1 MRTVLVTG
9 ANRGIG
15 LEFAKQYAS
24 DEDQVIAICRNDD
37 YTDELKIISK
47 KNNIRIKLADMSDFK
62 SIDILQNEL
71 SGIPI
76 DIIINNAGVFGPK
89 AQADGDLRQS
99 FGHMNYDVWRKLMD
113 INTLAPYKIVES
125 LIENIRLGKDKKVI
139 TISSSIASIE
149 DVSPGVNAYRASKCA
164 VNMVMASLAMELKD
178 QGIKFALLCPGWV
191 NTRMGGEKAP
201 ITPEVSVSGLRKVI
215 NNLSIEGYSLVDEG
229 TVDSLDIVYLLQG
242 QIGQGTAVNAAV
254 GIGGGSWKDY
264 EDKNGNLLMSLK
276 ISGDNTEELI
286 EIYDAFISWADA
298 QLRFSEKTDNN
309 FSGKLYIGG
318 TNFWIENDGNFLRI
332 VLSQDLKILENILTE
347 CSSES
352 CVRDF

>member
-125 LIENIRLGKDKKVI
+125 LIENNLTKN
-139 TISSSIASIE
+139 IS
-149 DVSPGVNAYRASKCA
+149 
-164 VNMVMASLAMELKD
+164 
-178 QGIKFALLCPGWV
+178 
-191 NTRMGGEKAP
+191 
-201 ITPEVSVSGLRKVI
+201 
-215 NNLSIEGYSLVDEG
+215 
-229 TVDSLDIVYLLQG
+229 
-242 QIGQGTAVNAAV
+242 
-254 GIGGGSWKDY
+254 
-264 EDKNGNLLMSLK
+264 
-276 ISGDNTEELI
+276 
-286 EIYDAFISWADA
+286 FI
-298 QLRFSEKTDNN
+298 
-309 FSGKLYIGG
+309 
-318 TNFWIENDGNFLRI
+318 
-332 VLSQDLKILENILTE
+332 
-347 CSSES
+347 
-352 CVRDF
+352 

>member
-15 LEFAKQYAS
+15 LEFVKQYAS
-24 DEDQVIAICRNDD
+24 DDDQVIAICRNDD

-47 KNNIRIKLADMSDFK
+47 KNNILIKLADMSDFQ
-62 SIDILQNEL
+62 SIDLLQNEL

-125 LIENIRLGKDKKVI
+125 FIENIRLGKDKKVV

-149 DVSPGVNAYRASKCA
+149 DVSSGVNAYRASKCA

-201 ITPEVSVSGLRKVI
+201 ISPEVSVDGLRNVI
-215 NNLSIEGYSLVDEG
+215 DNLSIE
-229 TVDSLDIVYLLQG
+229 Q
-242 QIGQGTAVNAAV
+242 
-254 GIGGGSWKDY
+254 
-264 EDKNGNLLMSLK
+264 
-276 ISGDNTEELI
+276 
-286 EIYDAFISWADA
+286 
-298 QLRFSEKTDNN
+298 
-309 FSGKLYIGG
+309 SGKFYRYNG
-318 TNFWIENDGNFLRI
+318 
-332 VLSQDLKILENILTE
+332 
-347 CSSES
+347 ES
-352 CVRDF
+352 IPW

>member
-15 LEFAKQYAS
+15 LEFVKQYAS
-24 DEDQVIAICRNDD
+24 DENQVIAICRNDD
-37 YTDELKIISK
+37 YTDELKSISK
-47 KNNIRIKLADMSDFK
+47 KNNIRIKLADMSDFQ
-62 SIDILQNEL
+62 SIDLLQNEL

-113 INTLAPYKIVES
+113 VNTLAPYKIVES
-125 LIENIRLGKDKKVI
+125 LIENIRLGKDKKVV

-201 ITPEVSVSGLRKVI
+201 ITREVSVTGLRNVI
-215 NNLSIEGYSLVDEG
+215 DNLSIE
-229 TVDSLDIVYLLQG
+229 Q
-242 QIGQGTAVNAAV
+242 
-254 GIGGGSWKDY
+254 
-264 EDKNGNLLMSLK
+264 
-276 ISGDNTEELI
+276 
-286 EIYDAFISWADA
+286 
-298 QLRFSEKTDNN
+298 
-309 FSGKLYIGG
+309 SGKFYRYNG
-318 TNFWIENDGNFLRI
+318 
-332 VLSQDLKILENILTE
+332 
-347 CSSES
+347 ES
-352 CVRDF
+352 IPW

>member
-15 LEFAKQYAS
+15 LEFVKQYAS
-24 DEDQVIAICRNDD
+24 DDDQVIAICRNDD

-47 KNNIRIKLADMSDFK
+47 KNNILIKLADMSDFQ
-62 SIDILQNEL
+62 SIDLLQNEL

-125 LIENIRLGKDKKVI
+125 FIENIRLGKDKKVV

-149 DVSPGVNAYRASKCA
+149 DVSSGVNAYRASKCA

-201 ITPEVSVSGLRKVI
+201 ITPEVSVDGLRNVI
-215 NNLSIEGYSLVDEG
+215 DNLSIE
-229 TVDSLDIVYLLQG
+229 Q
-242 QIGQGTAVNAAV
+242 
-254 GIGGGSWKDY
+254 
-264 EDKNGNLLMSLK
+264 
-276 ISGDNTEELI
+276 
-286 EIYDAFISWADA
+286 
-298 QLRFSEKTDNN
+298 
-309 FSGKLYIGG
+309 SGKFYRYNG
-318 TNFWIENDGNFLRI
+318 
-332 VLSQDLKILENILTE
+332 
-347 CSSES
+347 ES
-352 CVRDF
+352 IPW

>member
-15 LEFAKQYAS
+15 LEFVKQYAS
-24 DEDQVIAICRNDD
+24 DDDQVIAICRNDD

-47 KNNIRIKLADMSDFK
+47 KNNILIKLADMSDFQ
-62 SIDILQNEL
+62 SIDLLQNEL

-125 LIENIRLGKDKKVI
+125 FIENIRLGKDKKVV

-149 DVSPGVNAYRASKCA
+149 DVSSGVNAYRASKCA

-201 ITPEVSVSGLRKVI
+201 ITPEVSVDGLRNVI
-215 NNLSIEGYSLVDEG
+215 DNLSIE
-229 TVDSLDIVYLLQG
+229 Q
-242 QIGQGTAVNAAV
+242 
-254 GIGGGSWKDY
+254 
-264 EDKNGNLLMSLK
+264 
-276 ISGDNTEELI
+276 
-286 EIYDAFISWADA
+286 
-298 QLRFSEKTDNN
+298 
-309 FSGKLYIGG
+309 SGKFYRYNG
-318 TNFWIENDGNFLRI
+318 
-332 VLSQDLKILENILTE
+332 ENIPW
-347 CSSES
+347 
-352 CVRDF
+352 